1 MSGLISGL
9 VFKHYPG
16 TGGELL
22 TALKLADNADDKGRR
37 IFPSIA
43 TLATDTRQ
51 SERTVQRQLRHM
63 VAMGWLQMV
72 RQARGVG
79 RGGDC
84 GRPRE
89 YRIHPDWVQ
98 QFDATVP
105 EAARPRWCPIEPAAA
120 TPITAQKPPEQQ
132 PANAKEMGDK
142 LTPIFS
148 PPPVGKSVDNQ
159 YPTKEMGDI
168 AVSEMG
174 DTAVSPYPSLTSSNT
189 EPPNP
194 PMGGERVFQK
204 PEQPPDPPSALTGVA
219 TFLALWPP
227 SRRQRAAQVADA
239 IAAIAAAGGPGI
251 AQLADA
257 ARTTAQAQGDR
268 WHADGGRWAVTPMR
282 WLRERR
288 WLDAQAQQPSAG
300 QGAATTTAA
309 ASAHSSASDGPPKL
323 GPIPTPERQ
332 AQLRALRDRMRGVQ
346 GKSIAETATA

>member
-72 RQARGVG
+72 RQARGGG

-239 IAAIAAAGGPGI
+239 IAAIAARRGRGR
-251 AQLADA
+251 A
-257 ARTTAQAQGDR
+257 AR
-268 WHADGGRWAVTPMR
+268 
-282 WLRERR
+282 LRRIKQRALNRRR
-288 WLDAQAQQPSAG
+288 WYCVSTRTPTEDHAEDTEDRQRRITRDPPNQPHPHHLR
-300 QGAATTTAA
+300 AARQ
-309 ASAHSSASDGPPKL
+309 GPPRRL
-323 GPIPTPERQ
+323 
-332 AQLRALRDRMRGVQ
+332 
-346 GKSIAETATA
+346 